1 MRHSCVHFPISFG
14 SYCNQRQTRTRG
26 WKRNRAKVSH
36 MATMVLSKR
45 TWIMLVFQLRWR
57 HKDGRTVPNELR
69 HARTSTDPHHQTS
82 MQIKSCLSQVRW
94 FTGFAEDPP
103 AFPTEWQA
111 RLGTA
116 LRHWWQTLPE
126 TEGDHHGEHICAG
139 LDLICG
145 ITGVDVGHTRTDRE
159 PTVGGLTGHVDE
171 CDESRGDHVPVPR
184 HGKGSIREAS
194 EGTPKQSCG
203 SRAACK
209 PTSSTEAP
217 TSSTRLLLRAAE
229 TVLRGASRQVVALGA

>member
-1 MRHSCVHFPISFG
+1 MRDSS
-14 SYCNQRQTRTRG
+14 
-26 WKRNRAKVSH
+26 KAKLCSLPNFFRLVLQPKANPNKGLEEEQGKGITLGNNGASEADLDHAGVS
-36 MATMVLSKR
+36 APLAA
-45 TWIMLVFQLRWR
+45 Q
-57 HKDGRTVPNELR
+57 GR

-171 CDESRGDHVPVPR
+171 CGESRGDHVPVPR
-184 HGKGSIREAS
+184 RGKGSIREAR
-194 EGTPKQSCG
+194 EGTPKHSCG

-217 TSSTRLLLRAAE
+217 TSSTKLLLRAVE
-229 TVLRGASRQVVALGA
+229 TDLGGASRQVVALGA